1 MENIIE
7 DYYGFDSFYFE
18 GEQILVKDNKKGLKS
33 LLMYLK
39 ILINVFP

>member
-18 GEQILVKDNKKGLKS
+18 ILYIALNLKE
-33 LLMYLK
+33 LT
-39 ILINVFP
+39 NE